1 MLCAGG
7 VAAPMALLGAKGE
20 VLFQKRTSPFET
32 PKRKAG
38 GVRFRPLHPLTTKRE
53 GRSPSF
59 LDYPPRSSDGA
70 ALLRSPLWLSTEL
83 QLFYFDTKSVFLMD
97 RNFFFFRP
105 HKMFTALRICG

>member
-7 VAAPMALLGAKGE
+7 VAAPMALHGAKGE
-20 VLFQKRTSPFET
+20 VLFQKRTSPFGT

-38 GVRFRPLHPLTTKRE
+38 AFRFRPLHPLTTKRE

-70 ALLRSPLWLSTEL
+70 ALLRSPLWLSTKL

-97 RNFFFFRP
+97 RNFFFLHP
-105 HKMFTALRICG
+105 HKIFTAFRIRL

>member
-7 VAAPMALLGAKGE
+7 VAAPVALHGAKGE
-20 VLFQKRTSPFET
+20 
-32 PKRKAG
+32 
-38 GVRFRPLHPLTTKRE
+38 VRFRPLHPLTTKRE

-70 ALLRSPLWLSTEL
+70 ALLRSPLWLGTKL
-83 QLFYFDTKSVFLMD
+83 QLFYFDTKSVFLID
-97 RNFFFFRP
+97 RNFFFLHP

>member
-7 VAAPMALLGAKGE
+7 VAAPMALHGANGE
-20 VLFQKRTSPFET
+20 ILF
-32 PKRKAG
+32 
-38 GVRFRPLHPLTTKRE
+38 HPLTTKRE

-70 ALLRSPLWLSTEL
+70 ALLRSPLWLSTKL
-83 QLFYFDTKSVFLMD
+83 QLFYFDTKSVFLID